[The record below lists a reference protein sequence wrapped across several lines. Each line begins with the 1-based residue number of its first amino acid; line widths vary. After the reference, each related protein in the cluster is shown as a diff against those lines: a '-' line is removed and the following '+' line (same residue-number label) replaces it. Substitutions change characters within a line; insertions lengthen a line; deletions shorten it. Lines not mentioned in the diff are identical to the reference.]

1 MSHPAGS
8 MKNRQTVGTG
18 KVVTIQYSLT
28 NSDGVV
34 VREATG
40 RPVTYLHGHSALPA
54 RLERSL
60 ETHATG
66 DIVRTRLLPEDA
78 FGKRDPDLLYTV
90 PVDEFPPG
98 EQIHPGGQV
107 VGTDETGN
115 QVVFTIT
122 GIHAGIAQLDGN
134 HPLAGQ
140 TLVFEVEIQ
149 GVRDATAGEL
159 ATGQA
164 EPD

>member
-1 MSHPAGS
+1 M
-8 MKNRQTVGTG
+8 NIRQTVGEG

-28 NSDGVV
+28 NGDGVV

-54 RLERSL
+54 RLERNL
-60 ETHATG
+60 ETHTIG
-66 DIVRTRLLPEDA
+66 DIIRARLLPEDA
-78 FGKRDPDLLYTV
+78 FGRRDPDLLCTV
-90 PVDEFPPG
+90 PVGEFPPG

-107 VGTDETGN
+107 VGTDEEGN
-115 QVVFTIT
+115 QVLFTIT
-122 GIHAGIAQLDGN
+122 GIQNGMAHLDGN

-149 GVRDATAGEL
+149 GIRDATTEEL
-159 ATGQA
+159 ASGQV
-164 EPD
+164 EPA

>member
-1 MSHPAGS
+1 M
-8 MKNRQTVGTG
+8 NIRQTIGIG

-28 NSDGVV
+28 NGEGVV

-40 RPVTYLHGHSALPA
+40 RPVSYLHGHGALPA

-66 DIVRTRLLPEDA
+66 DIVRARLLPEDA

-90 PVDEFPPG
+90 PVNEFPPG
-98 EQIHPGGQV
+98 EQIHAGGQV
-107 VGTDETGN
+107 VGTDAEGN
-115 QVVFTIT
+115 QVPFTIT
-122 GIHAGIAQLDGN
+122 GIHDGMAHLDGN

-149 GVRDATAGEL
+149 GIRDATVEEL
-159 ATGQA
+159 ASGRVDPA
-164 EPD
+164 